1 MPIYRL
7 ISGAKKITSGE
18 TNVVVTVPS
27 DDEFYQLATAFNK
40 MARTIDEE
48 KEALEEQIRQ
58 NDSLLL
64 KTLPAPIVKRLKE
77 GEKQIA
83 DKFPHVTVLSAN
95 IVGFDE

>member
-40 MARTIDEE
+40 MARNIDEE
-48 KEALEEQIRQ
+48 KYR
-58 NDSLLL
+58 SR
-64 KTLPAPIVKRLKE
+64 K
-77 GEKQIA
+77 
-83 DKFPHVTVLSAN
+83 
-95 IVGFDE
+95 